1 MTVDFLFDFLSELL
15 SDLIGSGPV
24 LIISMLI
31 PCLMLFG
38 FITIYALIVIYA
50 ELKVS
55 SFIQDKVGPMGQGVG
70 LHAGKWGLL
79 QPIADALKLLLKE
92 DIIPSSAD
100 RPLFILAP
108 FMIFIGA
115 FISFVAL
122 PFGES
127 IIVADLNI
135 GLFYILGVGS
145 IAVLSLILAG
155 WSSNNKWSLYGG
167 MRSAAQ
173 IVSYEIPA
181 GLSLIVVIML
191 AGTLNMQDII
201 RYQMGGM
208 FNWIL
213 FDNPFVPIA
222 FVVYFISAIAETN
235 RTPFDLPESE
245 SELVAGFATEYS
257 GMRYAF
263 FFLSEYAN
271 MFVVSAVAAACFLGG
286 WHSPIS
292 GFMDSPVWGVFWM
305 ISKTFFLIFIM
316 IWLRWTLPRLR
327 VDQLM
332 NVCWKVFL
340 PVALINIFGVAIWTV
355 VFNQ

>member
-1 MTVDFLFDFLSELL
+1 MTVDFIFDFLSELL
-15 SDLIGSGPV
+15 AGLVGNGLV
-24 LIISMLI
+24 LLVAMLV
-31 PCLMLFG
+31 PCLMIFG
-38 FITIYALIVIYA
+38 FITIYALVVIYA
-50 ELKVS
+50 ELKIS

-79 QPIADALKLLLKE
+79 QPVADALKLLSKE
-92 DIIPSSAD
+92 DIIPATAD
-100 RPLFILAP
+100 KPLFILAP

-115 FISFVAL
+115 FISFIAL

-127 IIVADLNI
+127 IIVTDLNI
-135 GLFYILGVGS
+135 GIFYILGVGS
-145 IAVLSLILAG
+145 IAVLALILAG

-173 IVSYEIPA
+173 IISYEIPA

-201 RYQMGGM
+201 QYQTGGI

-213 FDNPFVPIA
+213 FDNPFVPVA
-222 FVVYFISAIAETN
+222 FVIYFISALAETN

-271 MFVVSAVAAACFLGG
+271 MFVVSAVAATGFLGG
-286 WHSPIS
+286 WHSPIV
-292 GFMDSPVWGVFWM
+292 GFLDSPAWGVFWM
-305 ISKTFFLIFIM
+305 INKTGFLIFIM

-340 PVALINIFGVAIWTV
+340 PIALINIFGVAIWTV
-355 VFNQ
+355 IFN